1 MDGGHKSK
9 RLFTAYTLDE
19 LYAAVKSPHLSNDQ
33 RDKLQ
38 LAIRQRDT
46 GSLDYIAP
54 FRVPQLT

>member
-9 RLFTAYTLDE
+9 RLYTAYTLDE
-19 LYAAVKSPHLSNDQ
+19 LYAAVKSPNLSNDQ

-38 LAIRQRDT
+38 LAIRQRDA
-46 GSLDYIAP
+46 GSSDYVPP